1 MDEIKQKTKNLQ
13 VQSVEINK
21 SAFSKMMKVETA
33 QATETQTLIS
43 DDVTNFTGY
52 GQIVGDKEQAK
63 LANKYRKGSID
74 SRKNVVE

>member
-1 MDEIKQKTKNLQ
+1 
-13 VQSVEINK
+13 
-21 SAFSKMMKVETA
+21 MMKVETA